1 MSIVNYLYNI
11 NCQLFVNYCQ
21 KYQLLIFFSEE
32 PFYGNYSSLDS
43 HTNAVISHNF
53 VCLLFKMA
61 SKTVTRST
69 VEKAI
74 FLWVFTIILY
84 IDLLFHGHFLNF
96 MLRCLM
102 LFYLPYI
109 TVSRLCHLSK
119 PRKWVLWISRDGD
132 NQRIFRV
139 LKF

>member
-1 MSIVNYLYNI
+1 MLCSFSL
-11 NCQLFVNYCQ
+11 Q
-21 KYQLLIFFSEE
+21 LIFFFRTAILQKLFDIRFS
-32 PFYGNYSSLDS
+32 YK
-43 HTNAVISHNF
+43 HCNF
-53 VCLLFKMA
+53 SNVCLLIKMA
-61 SKTVTRST
+61 YKTVTRST
-69 VEKAI
+69 LEEAI

-119 PRKWVLWISRDGD
+119 PRKWVLRISRDGD